1 MEQFKAL
8 SIASK
13 DLITISADETL
24 VTARKLMCE
33 KKIRHLIVKDSEKAV
48 GVLSDRDVMKAMR
61 IQIEDFYSFQ
71 VRNETLDP
79 VFSVR
84 DVMSWPI
91 KSLGDDTPLATV
103 IDVMLKEKVSSLM
116 LTRENTLVG
125 IITTDDLLEILKHH
139 IHNEQATFWG
149 EDIVNS
155 VYSTPIRSVLE
166 VLSNTG
172 I

>member
-24 VTARKLMCE
+24 ITARKLMCE
-33 KKIRHLIVKDSEKAV
+33 KKIRHLIVKDNDKAI

-61 IQIEDFYSFQ
+61 IQIEEFYAYQ

-79 VFSVR
+79 DFKVR

-91 KSLGDDTPLATV
+91 KSLADDTPLAAV
-103 IDVMLKEKVSSLM
+103 VDVMLKEKISSLM
-116 LTRENTLVG
+116 LTQENALVG
-125 IITTDDLLEILKHH
+125 IITTDDLLEILRRH
-139 IHNEQATFWG
+139 INNEQATFWG
-149 EDIVNS
+149 EDIVNN